1 MPAKR
6 NNIVPNQHFHK
17 DWQNYVKT
25 WFNQVRVSSLVEQ
38 KLGFKNS
45 QELKL
50 IVTFSASQEDPQAP
64 EQGCQGCQG
73 KLVAF

>member
-25 WFNQVRVSSLVEQ
+25 WFNQVSPNL
-38 KLGFKNS
+38 
-45 QELKL
+45 L
-50 IVTFSASQEDPQAP
+50 IVQLFYYISSYIFVWNML
-64 EQGCQGCQG
+64 
-73 KLVAF
+73 KVAGLSYYL

>member
-25 WFNQVRVSSLVEQ
+25 WFNQVRLKCYKRVE
-38 KLGFKNS
+38 L
-45 QELKL
+45 L
-50 IVTFSASQEDPQAP
+50 
-64 EQGCQGCQG
+64 
-73 KLVAF
+73 

>member
-25 WFNQVRVSSLVEQ
+25 WFNQVSINSDGLKCYERV
-38 KLGFKNS
+38 
-45 QELKL
+45 ELL
-50 IVTFSASQEDPQAP
+50 
-64 EQGCQGCQG
+64 
-73 KLVAF
+73 

>member
-25 WFNQVRVSSLVEQ
+25 WFNQVSPNLMSDSLKCYTKVE
-38 KLGFKNS
+38 LSCMIFLFG
-45 QELKL
+45 
-50 IVTFSASQEDPQAP
+50 I
-64 EQGCQGCQG
+64 
-73 KLVAF
+73 

>member
-25 WFNQVRVSSLVEQ
+25 WFNQVSPSL
-38 KLGFKNS
+38 
-45 QELKL
+45 L
-50 IVTFSASQEDPQAP
+50 IVQLFYYISSHH
-64 EQGCQGCQG
+64 
-73 KLVAF
+73 L

>member
-25 WFNQVRVSSLVEQ
+25 WFNQVSPNL
-38 KLGFKNS
+38 
-45 QELKL
+45 L
-50 IVTFSASQEDPQAP
+50 IVQPLNNISSYH
-64 EQGCQGCQG
+64 
-73 KLVAF
+73 V

>member
-25 WFNQVRVSSLVEQ
+25 WFNQVGVYIRVANYV
-38 KLGFKNS
+38 KM
-45 QELKL
+45 
-50 IVTFSASQEDPQAP
+50 
-64 EQGCQGCQG
+64 
-73 KLVAF
+73 